1 MGWVIGCPL
10 SYNHC
15 QGTQIEPIKKI
26 FNWYWHIWHIYVCC
40 IGVLGDRYTPTH
52 TDVHIYMYIR
62 KTDVCLSSSGF
73 QVSYTNFN
81 MTLTSRQ
88 RGLIAL
94 YHLCY
99 RQSLPDL
106 YLSFTCSQWWSYRA
120 ITAFISNG
128 NVLLINEPIWARNSV
143 LKGTE
148 TLCTWNLKQSFTL
161 KSSILSAKEASSR
174 MFLLRDHQ

>member
-1 MGWVIGCPL
+1 MSTVIQPL
-10 SYNHC
+10 PSDTNRTDKKKVLTDIDIYDIYMYVVLEYLEIATHLH
-15 QGTQIEPIKKI
+15 TQM
-26 FNWYWHIWHIYVCC
+26 C
-40 IGVLGDRYTPTH
+40 
-52 TDVHIYMYIR
+52 IYMYIR
-62 KTDVCLSSSGF
+62 KTNVCLSSSGF
-73 QVSYTNFN
+73 QVSYTNFD

-128 NVLLINEPIWARNSV
+128 NVLLVNEPIWARNSV

-148 TLCTWNLKQSFTL
+148 TLCAWNLKQSFTL